1 MSPRHYDVE
10 NFWNFR
16 LEDLQFLLKQC
27 LERGQHLKILGLQL
41 RHSIHAIRDE
51 TRVDWCC
58 DLAPRMLIINSPHNP
73 TGGATKRSR
82 CITVSGLCLVSWLTL
97 THRLFYRV
105 LRRRSVLH
113 SGGAGPDLWI
123 AGRVWRDAHP
133 VFRWDTRLYYAGYIM
148 VYLYILYVWH
158 VEIFQHMS

>member
-51 TRVDWCC
+51 TRVDSCC

-73 TGGATKRSR
+73 TGGAQKKEAAAF
-82 CITVSGLCLVSWLTL
+82 VSGQAAWFHGWHWPIAKKIASCAAGVSFTQAELDQIFELLEEFEEMPILFSDETL
-97 THRLFYRV
+97 
-105 LRRRSVLH
+105 
-113 SGGAGPDLWI
+113 A
-123 AGRVWRDAHP
+123 
-133 VFRWDTRLYYAGYIM
+133 YIM
-148 VYLYILYVWH
+148 FICLIWVYLYILYVWH
-158 VEIFQHMS
+158 VDV